1 MPYAVLDA
9 SALVAYLRDEAGA
22 HVVRALIVDEQVQCV
37 VHAVNLCEVFYDA
50 VRDYGADGAFAI
62 LDDLNALGIHISED
76 MAPPFW
82 QLAGLI
88 KSSFR
93 ASLADCF
100 GLALAAWLNATF
112 YTSDHHELDAIAP
125 LGICRISFIR

>member
-1 MPYAVLDA
+1 MPNVVLDA
-9 SALVAYLRDEAGA
+9 SAIVAFLRDEPGA
-22 HVVRALIVDEQVQCV
+22 DTVALLLAERENRCL
-37 VHAVNLCEVFYDA
+37 VHAVNLCEVFYGA
-50 VRDYGADGAFAI
+50 VRQHGPTRAFVV
-62 LDDLNALGIHISED
+62 LERLMGLGVQISED
-76 MAPPFW
+76 MTPPIW

-100 GLALAAWLNATF
+100 GLALATWLDAPF

-125 LGICRISFIR
+125 LGICDIRFIR

>member
-9 SALVAYLRDEAGA
+9 SAIIALLRDEPGA
-22 HVVRALIVDEQVQCV
+22 RAIESLLADTQTQCI
-37 VHAVNLCEVFYDA
+37 VHAINLCEVFYDA
-50 VRDYGADGAFAI
+50 VRDGGTASAFAI
-62 LDDLNALGIHISED
+62 LDDITDLGIVVSED
-76 MAPPFW
+76 LAPPFW

-100 GLALAAWLNATF
+100 GLALAGWLKADF
-112 YTSDHHELDAIAP
+112 YASDHHELDAIAP
-125 LGICRISFIR
+125 LGICRIRFIR